1 MSIAILAGYGKLLL
15 ILGKCI
21 KNKKF
26 IVIDLDYGRNES
38 YFDKCHKYYAVK
50 NLNVAEITNI
60 LIKEKIKKC
69 IILGKVDKSILY
81 RGSEALYNNVA
92 PILKNIDNWQD
103 NSIKLSIASFIE
115 KMNIK
120 VEKQSDFLYSF
131 LTEDIIYSERR
142 PNESTMKD
150 ITFGYKTAKVLV
162 QLDIGQTVVVK
173 NGVVLA
179 VEAVEGTDEAI
190 KRGGLLGGV
199 GSTVVKVAKV
209 EQDERFD
216 VPTVG
221 VNTLETMLQCN
232 CSTLVVEAG
241 KTFIIENEKMR
252 DFVNKNNMILM
263 GYKEA

>member
-1 MSIAILAGYGKLLL
+1 
-15 ILGKCI
+15 
-21 KNKKF
+21 
-26 IVIDLDYGRNES
+26 
-38 YFDKCHKYYAVK
+38 
-50 NLNVAEITNI
+50 
-60 LIKEKIKKC
+60 
-69 IILGKVDKSILY
+69 
-81 RGSEALYNNVA
+81 
-92 PILKNIDNWQD
+92 
-103 NSIKLSIASFIE
+103 
-115 KMNIK
+115 
-120 VEKQSDFLYSF
+120 
-131 LTEDIIYSERR
+131 
-142 PNESTMKD
+142 MKD